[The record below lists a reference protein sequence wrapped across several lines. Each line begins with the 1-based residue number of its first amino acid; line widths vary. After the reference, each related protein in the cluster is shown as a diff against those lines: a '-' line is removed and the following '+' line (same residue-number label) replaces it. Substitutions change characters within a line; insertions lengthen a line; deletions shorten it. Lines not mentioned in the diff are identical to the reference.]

1 MTAAPKISGRHRE
14 LRLHT
19 SASPSRRRQCL
30 PHRDRDW
37 PAVTARRVS
46 APRASRPQL
55 GPLQLHPIPS
65 RLVTATEFGR
75 CPVCLNTVK
84 PDLNNRIKT
93 HRNSLGHTC
102 RYGTGLPYTTT
113 HHQKETA

>member
-1 MTAAPKISGRHRE
+1 MT
-14 LRLHT
+14 
-19 SASPSRRRQCL
+19 
-30 PHRDRDW
+30 D
-37 PAVTARRVS
+37 
-46 APRASRPQL
+46 
-55 GPLQLHPIPS
+55 
-65 RLVTATEFGR
+65 TEFGQ

-113 HHQKETA
+113 HHQKEIA